1 MPFSFSDSLFLY
13 MFCVVKYMLCV
24 PLHCG
29 VCMLFSYAFFCE
41 LPKQHPV
48 KLIISISLERN
59 MKPEC
64 SLNQSTQ
71 PTETG

>member
-1 MPFSFSDSLFLY
+1 
-13 MFCVVKYMLCV
+13 MLCV
-24 PLHCG
+24 PLHYG